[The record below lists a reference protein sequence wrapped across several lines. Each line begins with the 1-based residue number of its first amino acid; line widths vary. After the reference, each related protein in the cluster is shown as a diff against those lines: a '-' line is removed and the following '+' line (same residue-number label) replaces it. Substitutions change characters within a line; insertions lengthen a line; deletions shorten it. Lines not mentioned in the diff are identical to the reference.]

1 MDLYFCRTIYT
12 HTLTG
17 TYLHELWVVCDFDR
31 WNPDAI
37 VFDSWQQ
44 YGTPGYWMQQFFKHS
59 NNASLLYSTVQ
70 ADAATNNV
78 LIMSALRA
86 KNDSTGSD
94 YLVIKVSLCS
104 FFCSLM

>member
-1 MDLYFCRTIYT
+1 
-12 HTLTG
+12 
-17 TYLHELWVVCDFDR
+17 
-31 WNPDAI
+31 
-37 VFDSWQQ
+37 
-44 YGTPGYWMQQFFKHS
+44 MQQFFKHS
-59 NNASLLYSTVQ
+59 NNASLLSSTVQ